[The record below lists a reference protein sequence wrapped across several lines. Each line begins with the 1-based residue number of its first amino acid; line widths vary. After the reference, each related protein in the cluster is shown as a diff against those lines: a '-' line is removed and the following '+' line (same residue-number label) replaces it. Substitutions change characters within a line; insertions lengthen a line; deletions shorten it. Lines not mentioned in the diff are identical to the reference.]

1 MATVRMC
8 ECCGQSV
15 LFDSYGAEHKM
26 NALSIASPS
35 IAAFAPKL
43 YDFTVFSSNS
53 PPPLPY
59 KFEVAFA
66 CFDQLALYSVR
77 HSFKPIVRSE
87 LAVDMVEVIAKSL
100 GSDPE
105 LLHNCR

>member
-1 MATVRMC
+1 M
-8 ECCGQSV
+8 
-15 LFDSYGAEHKM
+15 LFDSHGAEHKI

-35 IAAFAPKL
+35 IAAFSRSRTTL
-43 YDFTVFSSNS
+43 QS
-53 PPPLPY
+53 PVATRLPPLLH

-66 CFDQLALYSVR
+66 CLDQLALYSVR
-77 HSFKPIVRSE
+77 HSFKPVVRSE